1 MDKYTKFVLTII
13 AFGILALNIQLFKND
28 IITNAN
34 ADVAGMS
41 YYDLVY
47 DWDFQKT
54 VRRVVEK
61 YCDVSGSYL
70 NC

>member
-1 MDKYTKFVLTII
+1 
-13 AFGILALNIQLFKND
+13 LFKND

-47 DWDFQKT
+47 DWDFQKA